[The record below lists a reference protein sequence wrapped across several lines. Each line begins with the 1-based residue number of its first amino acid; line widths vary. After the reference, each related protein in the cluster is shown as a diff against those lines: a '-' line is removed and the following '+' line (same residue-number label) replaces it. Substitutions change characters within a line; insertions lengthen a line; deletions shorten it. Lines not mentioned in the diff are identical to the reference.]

1 MAISRTSRYQRNTTA
16 IVTDRRGDRQ
26 LAIMRRIPPA
36 QRVRVM
42 DYLWQ
47 GPDRVDML
55 SSRYYGSQTRW
66 WSIAEVNPRVLDWT
80 QPRPATPVMIPHA
93 VA

>member
-16 IVTDRRGDRQ
+16 VVVDRNGNRQ
-26 LAIMRRIPPA
+26 VAIMRRVPEARRI
-36 QRVRVM
+36 RVM

-47 GPDRVDML
+47 VPDRVDTL
-55 SSRYYGSQTRW
+55 ASRYYGSQTRW
-66 WSIAEVNPRVLDWT
+66 WEFAEVNPHILDWT
-80 QPRPATPVMIPHA
+80 RPEPASPVMIPHA